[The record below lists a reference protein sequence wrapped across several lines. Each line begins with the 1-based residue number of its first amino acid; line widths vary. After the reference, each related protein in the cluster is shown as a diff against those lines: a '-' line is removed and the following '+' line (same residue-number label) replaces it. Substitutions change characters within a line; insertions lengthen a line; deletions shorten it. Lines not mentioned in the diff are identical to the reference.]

1 MTLPRLLVMTSL
13 GMLLAACG
21 SSSTDDGGTACDKF
35 ADQAPSQTVTVR
47 IKNTGSLPFYFGQA
61 SGCGAVPLFS
71 VRDSAGQVLAQ
82 RTGSCDFTCEDLQ
95 HQSAACT
102 ADCAIPPIY
111 RIDPGGSHDVE
122 WAGTRLESAAMPA
135 SCYNESGNALASCSR
150 EVVAP
155 AATYT
160 VVVTGYISASC
171 GGAPCPCTAIGP
183 GVCQVQGSPALT
195 SDSQRE
201 EPLAYPS
208 QTLVEL
214 EFA

>member
-82 RTGSCDFTCEDLQ
+82 RTGSCGFTREELQ
-95 HQSAACT
+95 NQTPPCT
-102 ADCAIPPIY
+102 PHLAVSPIFPVY
-111 RIDPGGSHDVE
+111 PGGGHDV
-122 WAGTRLESAAMPA
+122 
-135 SCYNESGNALASCSR
+135 
-150 EVVAP
+150 
-155 AATYT
+155 
-160 VVVTGYISASC
+160 
-171 GGAPCPCTAIGP
+171 
-183 GVCQVQGSPALT
+183 Q
-195 SDSQRE
+195 
-201 EPLAYPS
+201 
-208 QTLVEL
+208 
-214 EFA
+214 